1 MKALQFPLS
10 RITIGFVF
18 GILFASYIKP
28 APSLLLGLL
37 ATALLI
43 FTTAYFLQKNILKN
57 TIAFGI
63 STCLLSILIG
73 ATTLVTHTE
82 SFQKTNYT
90 HHETV
95 FEKPQFLSLLI
106 REKLK
111 GSISNDRYIALINKI
126 GTENYSGRILLNIRR
141 DSVYPTF
148 VTGNLLHITG
158 VLYKNK
164 PPNNPNQFDYGA
176 YLSKKQIY
184 AQLYPDS
191 ELIRISLELKKDIWY
206 YASNIRSTIIE
217 NLEKSGFHK
226 KELSVAIALILGQK
240 QDISPEIIQ
249 SYQYAGAIHILSVS
263 GLHVGFL
270 LLFLTFI
277 LSPIPNT
284 KRGTLIK
291 LIIILLNLASFA
303 IIAGLAPSVV
313 RSVTMFSFVALGYQ
327 LRRSVNIYHTLLVSV
342 LLILVFQPSFLFD
355 VGFQLSYI
363 ALFSIVW
370 LQPLLVSIWTPNNK
384 ALNYFWKIL
393 TVSFAAQIGTMP
405 LSIYYFHQFP
415 GLFFITNLLVIPLL
429 SFIMILGVL
438 VMVLAAFD
446 YVPVFLSKPLE
457 WSIYF
462 LNKLINSVA
471 SFEQF
476 IIRDIPFN
484 RYLLLSSYLLIIAA
498 IYWLKKPSFNKLAI
512 VLVSIIAIQVS
523 FIHIKWNVHHQQ
535 EWVIFN
541 LKNNSMITERN
552 GNKTTLYADD
562 SIRKNSSENTVLKSY
577 LTANFSVLSTKEKIK
592 NTAFFKENRILI
604 IDSTGMYSEELRPD
618 IILITQSPK
627 INVER
632 MLQLLK
638 PKMVVAD
645 NSNYKNIQKHWRQSC
660 EKQKIPFH
668 AIGEKGFF
676 KLN

>member
-18 GILFASYIKP
+18 GILIASYIKP

-37 ATALLI
+37 AAALLL

-484 RYLLLSSYLLIIAA
+484 IYLLLSSYLLIIAA

>member
-1 MKALQFPLS
+1 MKVLQFPLS
-10 RITIGFVF
+10 RITIGFVL
-18 GILFASYIKP
+18 GILTASYLKP

-37 ATALLI
+37 AAAFLL
-43 FTTAYFLQKNILKN
+43 FATAYFLQKNILKN
-57 TIAFGI
+57 TITFGI
-63 STCLLSILIG
+63 STYLLSFLIG

-82 SFQKTNYT
+82 SYQKTNYT
-90 HHETV
+90 HHTTI
-95 FEKPQFLSLLI
+95 FEKPQFLSLVI

-111 GSISNDRYIALINKI
+111 GSNSNDRYIALINKI
-126 GTENYSGRILLNIRR
+126 GTKNYTGRILLNIRR

-164 PPNNPNQFDYGA
+164 IPNNPNQFDYGA

-191 ELIRISLELKKDIWY
+191 ELIRISPELKKDIWY
-206 YASNIRSTIIE
+206 YASNIRSTIIA

-249 SYQYAGAIHILSVS
+249 SYQFAGAIHILSVS

-277 LSPIPNT
+277 LRPIPNT

-291 LIIILLNLASFA
+291 LIIILLSLASFA
-303 IIAGLAPSVV
+303 VIAGLAPSVV
-313 RSVTMFSFVALGYQ
+313 RSVTMFSFVAIGYQ

-370 LQPLLVSIWTPNNK
+370 LQPLLVSIWTPKNK
-384 ALNYFWKIL
+384 AINYFWKIL

-446 YVPVFLSKPLE
+446 YVPILLSKPLE

-462 LNKLINSVA
+462 LNNIINSVA

-484 RYLLLSSYLLIIAA
+484 IYLLLSSYLFIIAA
-498 IYWLKKPSFNKLAI
+498 IVWLKKPSFNKLAI

-523 FIHIKWNVHHQQ
+523 FMHIRWNVQSQQ
-535 EWVIFN
+535 EWVVFN
-541 LKNNSMITERN
+541 LKNNTMITERN
-552 GNKTTLYADD
+552 GNKTALYADD
-562 SIRKNSSENTVLKSY
+562 SIRKNSRENTVLKSY
-577 LTANFSVLSTKEKIK
+577 LTANFSALSAKEKIK

-604 IDSTGMYSEELRPD
+604 IDSTGMYSEEIRPD
-618 IILITQSPK
+618 IILIIQSPK
-627 INVER
+627 INLER
-632 MLQLLK
+632 MLELLK

-645 NSNYKNIQKHWRQSC
+645 NSNYKNIQKHWRESC